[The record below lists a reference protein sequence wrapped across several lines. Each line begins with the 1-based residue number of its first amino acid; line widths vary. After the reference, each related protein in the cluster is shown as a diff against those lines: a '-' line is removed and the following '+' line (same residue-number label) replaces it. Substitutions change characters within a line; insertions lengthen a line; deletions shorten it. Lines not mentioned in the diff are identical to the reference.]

1 VLGLLPLVRARWFQG
16 RAQKLPLLISG
27 GVALAAGAV
36 AVFNLADGMT
46 RLVGVF
52 GTTILVAA
60 VSIAFGLTRARRQSS
75 PVWGRLVD
83 IVEVLLILALAP
95 LAVWASGLLDWV
107 RAIRG

>member
-1 VLGLLPLVRARWFQG
+1 LVRARWFQG
-16 RAQKLPLLISG
+16 RTQKLPLLISG

-52 GTTILVAA
+52 GATILVAA